1 MPRSAVAVCLPR
13 DEYLAVGAELAEAGY
28 EAIPV
33 LGADELKA
41 LLELRRDLRLAIL
54 DGEKDFDGTIEMY
67 ALLHEGERNVA
78 SLMIVSPNVIEGLS
92 LATRARGNGE
102 FVTRPYSASSLRWR
116 VEAMLLRAEIMLIRA
131 EVAGDD
137 SRGPIVDDE
146 ADDSR
151 EPLLDD
157 EAGVASS
164 AEVHRGQ
171 IIVVFNPEGGV
182 GKTTVTI
189 DTAAMLQ
196 SDQDPGVLRVDCDSV
211 TGHTVTSL
219 VCPRCRRS
227 WTAGPGISAPDTT
240 IP

>member
-1 MPRSAVAVCLPR
+1 
-13 DEYLAVGAELAEAGY
+13 LAEAGY

-33 LGADELKA
+33 LGADELEA

-116 VEAMLLRAEIMLIRA
+116 VEAMLLRAEIMLVRA
-131 EVAGDD
+131 EVAGAD
-137 SRGPIVDDE
+137 SHG
-146 ADDSR
+146 
-151 EPLLDD
+151 PLLDG
-157 EAGVASS
+157 EARVASS

-196 SDQDPGVLRVDCDSV
+196 SDQDPGVLVVDCDTV

>member
-1 MPRSAVAVCLPR
+1 VPRSAVAVCLPW

-33 LGADELKA
+33 LGADELEA

-67 ALLHEGERNVA
+67 ARLHEGERNVA
-78 SLMIVSPNVIEGLS
+78 SLVIVSPKVIERLS
-92 LATRARGNGE
+92 LATRARGNCE

-137 SRGPIVDDE
+137 SRGP
-146 ADDSR
+146 
-151 EPLLDD
+151 LLDG

-182 GKTTVTI
+182 GKTTITI

-196 SDQDPGVLRVDCDSV
+196 SGQDPGVLVIDCDTV